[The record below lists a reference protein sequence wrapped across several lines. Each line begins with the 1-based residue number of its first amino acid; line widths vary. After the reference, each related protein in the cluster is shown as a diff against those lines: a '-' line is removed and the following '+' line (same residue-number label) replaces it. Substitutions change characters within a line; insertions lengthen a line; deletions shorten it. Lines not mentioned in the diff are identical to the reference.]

1 MKPLVKDETMITR
14 TGLPR
19 NAILDKAQDIAESHL
34 PFAWKLFPFIIFI
47 LLLAGI
53 FLGRY
58 YFLNTHPVSSSS
70 FPVLVSL
77 SVGGIIS
84 VIVLLLLIVFVSSYL
99 LILKAVKTLYFQ
111 NQMFSLVVE
120 GGNDGIW
127 DWDVSTNKISFSP
140 QWNDMFG
147 YHQTGMSDD
156 PNEWLAVIHP
166 DDVASFQQAL
176 TLHFEKRTAVFRS
189 EHRIRTVGGDY
200 KWVLDRGHAVWN
212 AKNKVLR
219 MVGSTTD
226 ISNIKEV
233 ESVLQGKR
241 EELEMANEKIELEK
255 VKDEALLT
263 SIGDGMIAVNESG
276 KIMAMNPQAGVMLAR
291 DSSLAQGKFFTDIL
305 PLEQDEKE
313 KMLILEER
321 PVIQTLVQG
330 IRLTKVSYL
339 FRSDG
344 TKFPASVTSAPI
356 FLEKRIIGAIV
367 VFRDITHEKEV
378 DKSKTEFVSL
388 ASHQLRTPLSAIR
401 WYSEMLKS
409 GKLGPLN
416 EQQKSYLIEIYDS
429 NRRMI
434 DLVNALLNVSR
445 IDMGTFAIEPE
456 PTDFKEIAEGVLREL
471 FVKIK
476 DSEMHVA
483 SSYQENI
490 PKVNA
495 DPKLV
500 RIIFQNLLSN
510 AIKYTKKGG
519 NILLSLTKDEKN
531 ILIKV
536 SDSGIGIPA
545 NEQGKI
551 FTKLFRTDN
560 ARIMESEG
568 TGLGLYILK
577 SIMEKGGGKI
587 WFESVENQGTTF
599 FVTLPLSGM
608 NAISGTK
615 DLA

>member
-14 TGLPR
+14 AGLPR
-19 NAILDKAQDIAESHL
+19 NAILDKAQDIAESHIPYEWKML
-34 PFAWKLFPFIIFI
+34 PFFVFI
-47 LLLAGI
+47 LLL
-53 FLGRY
+53 LEL
-58 YFLNTHPVSSSS
+58 YFAWEYAVNVYAVSPFSL
-70 FPVLVSL
+70 PVLVSL
-77 SVGGIIS
+77 SVGFVVS
-84 VIVLLLLIVFVSSYL
+84 VIVLILLIVLTSSYL
-99 LILKAVKTLYFQ
+99 LILGTIKTLYFQ
-111 NQMFSLVVE
+111 NQMFSLIVE

-127 DWDVSTNKISFSP
+127 DWDLKANKIYFSP

-147 YHQTGMSDD
+147 YHQKGMSDD
-156 PNEWLAVIHP
+156 PALWLAVIHP
-166 DDVASFQQAL
+166 DDASSFQQAL
-176 TLHFEKRTAVFRS
+176 TLHFEKRTAAFHS
-189 EHRIRTVGGDY
+189 EHRVRTVGGDY
-200 KWVLDRGHAVWN
+200 KWVLDRGHAVWDT
-212 AKNKVLR
+212 KNKVVR
-219 MVGSTTD
+219 IAGSTTD

-233 ESVLQGKR
+233 EEVLQGKR
-241 EELEMANEKIELEK
+241 EELEEANEKIKQEK
-255 VKDEALLT
+255 VKYEALLT
-263 SIGDGMIAVNESG
+263 SIGDGMIAVNEDG
-276 KIMAMNPQAGVMLAR
+276 KIMVMNPQAGAMLIR
-291 DSSLAQGKFFTDIL
+291 DISSSAGRFFTDIL

-313 KMLILEER
+313 ITLLLEDR
-321 PVIQTLVQG
+321 PIIQTLIQG
-330 IRLTKVSYL
+330 VRITKVSYL

-356 FLEKRIIGAIV
+356 VLDERIIGAVV

-409 GKLGPLN
+409 GKLGPIN
-416 EQQKSYLIEIYDS
+416 EQQKSYLLEIYDS

-471 FVKIK
+471 FVKIQE
-476 DSEMHVA
+476 SEMHVS
-483 SSYQENI
+483 SSYEEGL
-490 PKVNA
+490 PKINA

-519 NILLSLTKDEKN
+519 NISLSLTKDEKN

-536 SDSGIGIPA
+536 SDNGIGIPA
-545 NEQGKI
+545 TEQRKI

-560 ARIMESEG
+560 ARVMESEG

-577 SIMEKGGGKI
+577 SITEKGGGNI